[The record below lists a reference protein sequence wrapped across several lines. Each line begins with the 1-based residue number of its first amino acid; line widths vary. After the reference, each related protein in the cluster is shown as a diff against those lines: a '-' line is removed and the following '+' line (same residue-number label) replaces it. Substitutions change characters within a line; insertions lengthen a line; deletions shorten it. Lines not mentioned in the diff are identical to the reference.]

1 VRERRAEERHVDG
14 STGKAVQAPLHAAF
28 DGGPGTCVHARESA
42 ATFLAALTTH
52 NPAPDDGAADKVLLV
67 VSELVTNAVRH
78 APGPVVLTLSTSPAG
93 VRIAV
98 RDTSAALPVPRT
110 PDLVSGSGGFGWPAI
125 IQRLATRIDVV
136 THPGGK
142 EIHAT
147 LPW

>member
-1 VRERRAEERHVDG
+1 VDG
-14 STGKAVQAPLHAAF
+14 RSASDVQTPLYAAF
-28 DGGPGTCVHARESA
+28 DGGPGTCVRARESA
-42 ATFLAALTTH
+42 AGFLSALM
-52 NPAPDDGAADKVLLV
+52 PAPDDGAVDKVLLV

-78 APGPVVLTLSTSPAG
+78 APGPVHLTLSTSPAG

-98 RDTSAALPVPRT
+98 RDTSTALPVPRT

-125 IQRLATRIDVV
+125 IQRLTTGIDIV

>member
-1 VRERRAEERHVDG
+1 MDG
-14 STGKAVQAPLHAAF
+14 SAGRAVQAPLCAAF
-28 DGGPGTCVHARESA
+28 DGGPGTCAHARESA
-42 ATFLAALTTH
+42 AAFLAALSAGT
-52 NPAPDDGAADKVLLV
+52 PASDDGAADKVLLV

-78 APGPVVLTLSTSPAG
+78 APGPVVLTLSASPAG

-98 RDTSAALPVPRT
+98 RDTSTALPVPRT

-125 IQRLATRIDVV
+125 IRRLATRIDVV

-147 LPW
+147 MPW